1 MPVGV
6 YMKKIVLLALAFMA
20 TSSFGAFAKAKTVTV
35 ESLNGKNEKTSLEVP
50 YNPKRLAIL
59 DLAAL
64 DILDNLGLG
73 NRVVGCATTSIDYL
87 SSYSPDKNKKIKN
100 IGNIKSPDM
109 EAVFECEPDLIFI
122 GGRLATK
129 YDELSKIAPVIYL
142 ATDMNIGLVESVKK
156 NSLIIAS
163 IFGKES
169 EVSKKFSGF
178 ETRISALK
186 AKAGGR
192 TAILGMVTSGSCN
205 LLGNTGRLNLITRE
219 IGFNNIGANLSKG
232 NDPAARGSQGG
243 KGGRGGN
250 SGWEGKGSRGGREG
264 LSVQEAASQAHGE
277 ESSFELIAKL
287 NPAYIFVL
295 DRDSAIGTNGAK
307 LAKDIMDNEIVAMT
321 DAAKNGK
328 LVILSYPAVWYTAE
342 GGITALDY
350 MLKDLEARL

>member
-1 MPVGV
+1 
-6 YMKKIVLLALAFMA
+6 MKKIVLLALAFMA

-186 AKAGGR
+186 AKAKGQ

-219 IGFNNIGANLSKG
+219 IGFNNIGANLSKE

-243 KGGRGGN
+243 KGGN
-250 SGWEGKGSRGGREG
+250 SGREGKGSRGGREG